1 MFRFPHSQQSS
12 VSSSTSTNPQ
22 TSHTLC
28 VMENTAEGPN
38 HLRNTSVCCG
48 ERIISKGDKMDK
60 QKVKNNIEKQ
70 TVNKAMQ
77 RQRWTDRKTAR
88 QSQTVCHSLTTAD
101 LETADK
107 TPTTCHS
114 FQIQRSWGWW
124 ECGDV
129 IPSPGS
135 TTKLDRSQ
143 RRLLATGSE
152 IHSQKPSW
160 CFIVKV
166 YLGCCCHGNALF
178 SMKQEVLCAVII
190 VDTRRVSWM
199 PGGCNFNGSRT
210 TWRFRT
216 SFGCCR

>member
-1 MFRFPHSQQSS
+1 MSSTLDDNISSIRNKPPTLNSAEVRYRKKPTQRAVFRFPHSQQSS

-48 ERIISKGDKMDK
+48 ERIISEGDKMDK

-114 FQIQRSWGWW
+114 FQIQ
-124 ECGDV
+124 
-129 IPSPGS
+129 GS
-135 TTKLDRSQ
+135 
-143 RRLLATGSE
+143 
-152 IHSQKPSW
+152 
-160 CFIVKV
+160 
-166 YLGCCCHGNALF
+166 
-178 SMKQEVLCAVII
+178 
-190 VDTRRVSWM
+190 
-199 PGGCNFNGSRT
+199 
-210 TWRFRT
+210 
-216 SFGCCR
+216 